1 MSDEK
6 ERVRIEL
13 TSEQRALV
21 KEQTGK
27 EVPSVELAVEQL
39 EERIAPESVGFSFC
53 QIRPTYNP

>member
-6 ERVRIEL
+6 ESIRIEF

-27 EVPSVELAVEQL
+27 EVPSVELTIEQL
-39 EERIAPESVGFSFC
+39 EERIAPESVSFNFG
-53 QIRPTYNP
+53 QIHPT